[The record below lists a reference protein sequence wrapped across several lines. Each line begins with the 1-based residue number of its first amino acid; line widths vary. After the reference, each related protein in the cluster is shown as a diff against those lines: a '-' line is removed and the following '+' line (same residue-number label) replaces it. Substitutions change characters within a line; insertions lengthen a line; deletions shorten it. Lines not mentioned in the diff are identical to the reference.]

1 MLSHVLFQK
10 TLRHEIIILCISILA
25 NATSIVL
32 YIVIVTKGD
41 HTVSLSVPIKYGWF
55 HNRLLKKGIIEMPH
69 LRRLLVLSSI
79 ATGCKK
85 YLVTLLMASGFCV
98 AQLVWA
104 DVAFNQDV
112 EARVASLLKDM
123 TLEQK
128 VGQMVQGEIKTV
140 TPADLTK
147 YHLGSILNGG
157 GSFPNEQKNSTM
169 RDWLDLSD
177 QYYLASLDKSQGGA
191 GIPVVWGTDAVHGH
205 NNVIGATLFPHNIGL
220 GAANDA
226 DLMKRIGEITAREVS
241 VTGIDWVFAPTV
253 AVVKDNRW
261 GRTYEG
267 YSSEMPIIKAYAG
280 EIVRGLQ
287 GEPGEL
293 RTNQQRVIA
302 TAKHFIGDG
311 ATYRGIDQ
319 GDTIMSLEELLKEHG
334 AGYYESIDADVQT
347 VMASFNSW
355 NGLKLHGHKFL
366 LTDVLKDQM
375 GFDGFVVSDWNGIGQ
390 IDGCTNQRCYQAINA
405 GIDMV
410 MAPQDWKAFLKDTIS
425 KVKSGDI
432 PMSRIDDAVTRIL
445 RVKLRAGLFE
455 KGLPSS
461 REVAGN
467 ATLIGA
473 KAHRDVAREAVR
485 KSLVLLKNSD
495 NILPLR
501 GSQHVL
507 IAGDGADNI
516 GKQNGGWT
524 ITWQGTEN
532 KNSDFPGASSIYDGL
547 HQAITNN
554 GGSTE
559 LNAEGQWTKKPDL
572 AVVVFGEEPYA
583 EGQGDIHLLTYR
595 DGQTKDLELIQS
607 LKKQGIP
614 VVSIFLT
621 GRPLWM
627 NAEINSSDAFVVAW
641 LPGSEG
647 SGIADVLVADADNKI
662 RYDFTGRLS
671 YDWPNKEVN
680 TLDANLA
687 VDDLLLNLG
696 QGLSYGEAPIL
707 AQLLNE
713 DSSTQSN
720 VEANI
725 IFSGSNRDP
734 WRAYVGDSSDWHKI
748 VSGQSVGTPYGA
760 LTVTTVD
767 GIVQEDSRMLTWTG
781 GYESQFYWQ
790 AQAPS
795 DLSQLAVN
803 DGALMMTFKVD
814 KHPEGT
820 VTQRMDCGWPCS
832 GSIEMTDFFS
842 SVPEGQWSTV
852 GISLECFSKVGVD
865 LKKVTSPLV
874 LVSKDPFGITLNDVR
889 VVPNAPEKSLIKCD
903 RAS

>member
-1 MLSHVLFQK
+1 
-10 TLRHEIIILCISILA
+10 
-25 NATSIVL
+25 
-32 YIVIVTKGD
+32 
-41 HTVSLSVPIKYGWF
+41 
-55 HNRLLKKGIIEMPH
+55 MPH
-69 LRRLLVLSSI
+69 LHRFLVRSSI
-79 ATGCKK
+79 AADCKK
-85 YLVTLLMASGFCV
+85 YLVTLLMALGFCM
-98 AQLVWA
+98 AQLVSA
-104 DVAFNQDV
+104 DVAFNQGV

-707 AQLLNE
+707 TELLNE

-748 VSGQSVGTPYGA
+748 VSGQSMATPYGA

-767 GIVQEDSRMLTWTG
+767 GIVQEDSRMLNWTG

-832 GSIEMTDFFS
+832 GSIEMTDFFN

-865 LKKVTSPLV
+865 LEKVTSPLV

>member
-1 MLSHVLFQK
+1 
-10 TLRHEIIILCISILA
+10 
-25 NATSIVL
+25 
-32 YIVIVTKGD
+32 
-41 HTVSLSVPIKYGWF
+41 
-55 HNRLLKKGIIEMPH
+55 MPH
-69 LRRLLVLSSI
+69 LHRFLVRSSI
-79 ATGCKK
+79 AADCKK
-85 YLVTLLMASGFCV
+85 YLVTLLMALGFCM
-98 AQLVWA
+98 AQLVSA
-104 DVAFNQDV
+104 DVAFNQGV

-366 LTDVLKDQM
+366 LTDVLKGQM

-410 MAPQDWKAFLKDTIS
+410 MAPQDWKVFLQDTIS

-467 ATLIGA
+467 AALIGA

-559 LNAEGQWTKKPDL
+559 LNTEGQWAKKPDL

-614 VVSIFLT
+614 VVSVFLT

-707 AQLLNE
+707 AELLNE
-713 DSSTQSN
+713 NSSTQSN

-748 VSGQSVGTPYGA
+748 VSGQSMATPYGA

-767 GIVQEDSRMLTWTG
+767 GIVQEDSRMLNWTG
-781 GYESQFYWQ
+781 GSESQFYWQ

-803 DGALMMTFKVD
+803 GGALMMTFKVD
-814 KHPEGT
+814 KYPEGT

-832 GSIEMTDFFS
+832 GSIEMTDFFN

-852 GISLECFSKVGVD
+852 GISLDCFSKVGVD

-874 LVSKDPFGITLNDVR
+874 LVSKDPFGITFNDVR

>member
-1 MLSHVLFQK
+1 
-10 TLRHEIIILCISILA
+10 
-25 NATSIVL
+25 
-32 YIVIVTKGD
+32 
-41 HTVSLSVPIKYGWF
+41 
-55 HNRLLKKGIIEMPH
+55 MPH
-69 LRRLLVLSSI
+69 LHRFLVRSSI
-79 ATGCKK
+79 AADCKK
-85 YLVTLLMASGFCV
+85 YLVTLLMALGFCM
-98 AQLVWA
+98 AQLVSA
-104 DVAFNQDV
+104 DVAFNQGV

-366 LTDVLKDQM
+366 LTDVLKGQM

-410 MAPQDWKAFLKDTIS
+410 MAPQDWKVFLQDTIS

-467 ATLIGA
+467 AALIGA

-559 LNAEGQWTKKPDL
+559 LNTEGQWAKKPDL

-614 VVSIFLT
+614 VVSVFLT

-671 YDWPNKEVN
+671 YDWPNEEVN

-707 AQLLNE
+707 AELLNE
-713 DSSTQSN
+713 NSSTQSN

-748 VSGQSVGTPYGA
+748 VSGQSMATPYGA

-767 GIVQEDSRMLTWTG
+767 GIVQEDSRMLNWTG

-803 DGALMMTFKVD
+803 GGALMMTFKVD
-814 KHPEGT
+814 KYPEGT

-832 GSIEMTDFFS
+832 GSIEMTDFFN
-842 SVPEGQWSTV
+842 SVPKGQWSTV
-852 GISLECFSKVGVD
+852 GISLDCFSKVGVD

-874 LVSKDPFGITLNDVR
+874 LVSKDPFGITFNDVR

>member
-1 MLSHVLFQK
+1 
-10 TLRHEIIILCISILA
+10 
-25 NATSIVL
+25 
-32 YIVIVTKGD
+32 
-41 HTVSLSVPIKYGWF
+41 
-55 HNRLLKKGIIEMPH
+55 MPH
-69 LRRLLVLSSI
+69 LHRFLVRSSI
-79 ATGCKK
+79 AADCKK
-85 YLVTLLMASGFCV
+85 YLVTLLMALGFCM
-98 AQLVWA
+98 AQLVSA
-104 DVAFNQDV
+104 DVAFNQGV

-366 LTDVLKDQM
+366 LTDVLKGQM

-410 MAPQDWKAFLKDTIS
+410 MAPQDWKVFLQDTIS

-467 ATLIGA
+467 AALIGA

-559 LNAEGQWTKKPDL
+559 LNTEGQWAKKPDL

-614 VVSIFLT
+614 VVSVFLT

-707 AQLLNE
+707 AELLNE
-713 DSSTQSN
+713 NSSTQSN

-748 VSGQSVGTPYGA
+748 VSGQSMATPYGA

-767 GIVQEDSRMLTWTG
+767 GIVQEDSRMLNWTG

-803 DGALMMTFKVD
+803 GGALMMTFKVD

-832 GSIEMTDFFS
+832 GSIEMTDFFN

-852 GISLECFSKVGVD
+852 GISLDCFSKVGVD

-874 LVSKDPFGITLNDVR
+874 LVSKDPFGITFNDVR

>member
-1 MLSHVLFQK
+1 
-10 TLRHEIIILCISILA
+10 
-25 NATSIVL
+25 
-32 YIVIVTKGD
+32 
-41 HTVSLSVPIKYGWF
+41 
-55 HNRLLKKGIIEMPH
+55 MPH
-69 LRRLLVLSSI
+69 LHRFLVRSSI
-79 ATGCKK
+79 AADCKK
-85 YLVTLLMASGFCV
+85 YLVTLLMALGFCM
-98 AQLVWA
+98 AQLVSA
-104 DVAFNQDV
+104 DVAFNQGV

-390 IDGCTNQRCYQAINA
+390 IDGCTNQGCYQAINA

-467 ATLIGA
+467 AALIGA

-614 VVSIFLT
+614 VVSVFLT

-707 AQLLNE
+707 AELLNE
-713 DSSTQSN
+713 NSSTQSN

-748 VSGQSVGTPYGA
+748 VSGQSMATPYGA

-767 GIVQEDSRMLTWTG
+767 GIVQEDSRMLNWTG

-803 DGALMMTFKVD
+803 GGALMMTFKVD
-814 KHPEGT
+814 KYPEGT

-832 GSIEMTDFFS
+832 GSIEMTDFFN

-852 GISLECFSKVGVD
+852 GISLDCFSKVGVD

-874 LVSKDPFGITLNDVR
+874 LVSKDPFGITFNDVR

>member
-1 MLSHVLFQK
+1 
-10 TLRHEIIILCISILA
+10 
-25 NATSIVL
+25 
-32 YIVIVTKGD
+32 
-41 HTVSLSVPIKYGWF
+41 
-55 HNRLLKKGIIEMPH
+55 MPH
-69 LRRLLVLSSI
+69 LHRFLVRSSI
-79 ATGCKK
+79 AADCKK
-85 YLVTLLMASGFCV
+85 YLVTLLMALGFCM
-98 AQLVWA
+98 AQLVSA
-104 DVAFNQDV
+104 DVAFNQGV

-267 YSSEMPIIKAYAG
+267 YSSEMPIIKSYAG

-366 LTDVLKDQM
+366 LTDVLKGQM

-410 MAPQDWKAFLKDTIS
+410 MAPQDWKVFLQDTIS

-467 ATLIGA
+467 AALIGA

-559 LNAEGQWTKKPDL
+559 LNTEGQWAKKPDL

-614 VVSIFLT
+614 VVSVFLT

-707 AQLLNE
+707 AELLNE
-713 DSSTQSN
+713 NSSTQSN

-748 VSGQSVGTPYGA
+748 VSGQSMATPYGA

-767 GIVQEDSRMLTWTG
+767 GIVQEDSRMLNWTG

-803 DGALMMTFKVD
+803 GGALMMTFKVD
-814 KHPEGT
+814 KYPEGT

-832 GSIEMTDFFS
+832 GSIEMTDFFN
-842 SVPEGQWSTV
+842 SVRKGQWSTV
-852 GISLECFSKVGVD
+852 GISLDCFSKVGVD

-874 LVSKDPFGITLNDVR
+874 LVSKDPFGITFNDVR

>member
-1 MLSHVLFQK
+1 
-10 TLRHEIIILCISILA
+10 
-25 NATSIVL
+25 
-32 YIVIVTKGD
+32 
-41 HTVSLSVPIKYGWF
+41 
-55 HNRLLKKGIIEMPH
+55 MPH
-69 LRRLLVLSSI
+69 LHRFLVRSSI
-79 ATGCKK
+79 AADCKK
-85 YLVTLLMASGFCV
+85 YLVTLLMALGFCM
-98 AQLVWA
+98 AQLVSA
-104 DVAFNQDV
+104 DVAFNQGV

-366 LTDVLKDQM
+366 LTDVLKGQM

-410 MAPQDWKAFLKDTIS
+410 MAPQDWKVFLQDTIS

-467 ATLIGA
+467 AALIGA

-559 LNAEGQWTKKPDL
+559 LNTEGQWAKKPDL

-614 VVSIFLT
+614 VVSVFLT

-707 AQLLNE
+707 AELLNE
-713 DSSTQSN
+713 NSSTQSN

-748 VSGQSVGTPYGA
+748 VSGQSMATPYGA

-767 GIVQEDSRMLTWTG
+767 GIVQEDSRMLNWTG

-803 DGALMMTFKVD
+803 GGALMMTFKVD
-814 KHPEGT
+814 KYPEGT

-832 GSIEMTDFFS
+832 GSIEMTDFFN

-852 GISLECFSKVGVD
+852 GISLDCFSKVGVD

-874 LVSKDPFGITLNDVR
+874 LVSKDPFGITFNDVR

>member
-1 MLSHVLFQK
+1 
-10 TLRHEIIILCISILA
+10 
-25 NATSIVL
+25 
-32 YIVIVTKGD
+32 
-41 HTVSLSVPIKYGWF
+41 
-55 HNRLLKKGIIEMPH
+55 MPH
-69 LRRLLVLSSI
+69 LHRFLVRSSI
-79 ATGCKK
+79 AADCKK
-85 YLVTLLMASGFCV
+85 YLVTLLMALGFCM
-98 AQLVWA
+98 AQLVSA
-104 DVAFNQDV
+104 DVAFNQGV

-366 LTDVLKDQM
+366 LTDVLKGQM

-467 ATLIGA
+467 AALIGA

-614 VVSIFLT
+614 VVSVFLT

-707 AQLLNE
+707 AELLNE
-713 DSSTQSN
+713 NSSTQSN

-748 VSGQSVGTPYGA
+748 VSGQSMATPYGA

-767 GIVQEDSRMLTWTG
+767 GIVQEDSRMLNWTG

-803 DGALMMTFKVD
+803 GGALMMTFKVD
-814 KHPEGT
+814 KYPEGT

-832 GSIEMTDFFS
+832 GSIEMTDFFN

-852 GISLECFSKVGVD
+852 GISLDCFSKVGVD

-874 LVSKDPFGITLNDVR
+874 LVSKDPFGITFNDVR